1 MNEAATSLAAA
12 ETAFAAH
19 SVREGMRKAFLAA
32 FTDDGVFVR
41 TGWTNSNAYL
51 EKQPDPPIV
60 LDWRP
65 AYVEVSASGDLGLST
80 GPWKLVSKAD
90 PKAAPSYGQFVSV
103 WRRPAGGTWRVAVD
117 LGIGHPMPDLW
128 DAPLSHGPSGSAPAG
143 ARSPGVESAEAEFIR
158 VAVSKGLRAAHA
170 AHGAER
176 LRFYRSG
183 TPPAIGKAAS
193 LASPAMNDDRSQWTV
208 EKTELASA
216 GDLGYARGSYS
227 DPATSKLLGYYL
239 RVWRLE
245 GSAWRVILDVTNPV
259 PRPATS

>member
-65 AYVEVSASGDLGLST
+65 AYVEVSASGDLG
-80 GPWKLVSKAD
+80 
-90 PKAAPSYGQFVSV
+90 
-103 WRRPAGGTWRVAVD
+103 
-117 LGIGHPMPDLW
+117 
-128 DAPLSHGPSGSAPAG
+128 
-143 ARSPGVESAEAEFIR
+143 
-158 VAVSKGLRAAHA
+158 
-170 AHGAER
+170 
-176 LRFYRSG
+176 
-183 TPPAIGKAAS
+183 
-193 LASPAMNDDRSQWTV
+193 
-208 EKTELASA
+208 
-216 GDLGYARGSYS
+216 YARGSYS